1 MITNHP
7 ADTDKPALPTT
18 RKLFYALWPGD
29 AERAALATLQAG
41 VQGRLIPR
49 AKLHVTL
56 AFLGHQPHD
65 TVPTLLA
72 ILEELTL
79 PPLRLAIDCYGYFA
93 KPRIAW
99 AGMTQVP
106 PALIAL
112 QEDLVARLAAAGVSA
127 ATHGSFKPHVTLARE
142 SREAPTVATFAPV
155 PWQIEQVVLVE
166 SLPGGEY
173 VVVQR

>member
-7 ADTDKPALPTT
+7 AETTNMPT
-18 RKLFYALWPGD
+18 RKLFYALWPND
-29 AERAALATLQAG
+29 AERAALAALQAG
-41 VQGRLIPR
+41 VQGRFTPR
-49 AKLHVTL
+49 AKLHITL
-56 AFLGHQPHD
+56 AFLGQQPAD

-79 PPLRLAIDCYGYFA
+79 PPLRLEIDCYGYFA
-93 KPRIAW
+93 RPRIAW

-106 PALIAL
+106 QPLMDL
-112 QEDLVARLAAAGVSA
+112 QADLVRRLEADGISA

-142 SREAPTVATFAPV
+142 SREAPPATPFAPV
-155 PWQIEQVVLVE
+155 IWQVDRAVLVE

-173 VVVQR
+173 VVVTR